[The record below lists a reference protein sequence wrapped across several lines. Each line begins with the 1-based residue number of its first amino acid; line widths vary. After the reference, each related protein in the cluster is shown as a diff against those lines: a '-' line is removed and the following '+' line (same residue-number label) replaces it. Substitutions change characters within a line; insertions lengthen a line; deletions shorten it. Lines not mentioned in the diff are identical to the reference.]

1 MDLVATVSE
10 TGSVDVWRF
19 NGQRVFGLLPEE
31 GQGQAVEGLAWKA
44 DGRLLAVALA
54 SGSVILL
61 DAFTGKVAHRFP
73 PTTSSTGATTLPD
86 WSTASL
92 AAPSP
97 SSPDSGKGS
106 TLAWLSHSTGPQPKA
121 QGRPSEA
128 SLGDKSEASPGDN
141 INEIATA
148 DLPRALSSVDLES
161 SLPKLS
167 TLPPTGADD
176 DIFSSRTAIDS
187 VFHSA
192 LAASSSA
199 GAKAGIIDLLLHRR
213 LQTEVSVRMFDSFD
227 IGSIDLSSVLPKGLA
242 ITRTLATVGHPLLP
256 DYYFVVEAE
265 PDGVLTRRSDPAG
278 HKPSLQL
285 LRVQLLLL
293 NHTSKHLP
301 LLAAKATQLQNLLR
315 YLQQI
320 QAQLASEVRTAFDLP
335 RRFLANLNETLAVE
349 GGGATFRTT
358 AYHLIVTGE
367 CDGRLKEWLVDD
379 VGDRGLK
386 RWEKAVGD
394 CLDLMR
400 RMTSECLLPAV
411 ERCQVV
417 LSRLEGLARFDDTAS
432 RLGLSVD
439 DIRPIRETFDALALL
454 CEDMLRDVCI
464 ETREFSAFIKWLKWE
479 AEVEGFG
486 EDSERAEEMRE
497 AFAGEAEL
505 RTVMDYIDGPVNN
518 SRILAYVEA
527 SGSENADTSTP
538 AQIKVKG
545 NDQFYSNFKRQRQKR
560 DQGLPKLG
568 ALIQRLRSSTDAFLH
583 HVAESLRKS
592 LLLSHVAEL
601 PNTGGKI
608 ECRIFRSTTNVE
620 QFELHIAS
628 AHHAEGSGIWHT
640 RAALRGNPP
649 ISSQALRLPSL
660 YRVYDAK
667 WASDGS
673 LIVLV
678 GSDAKIRGDAE
689 QQLKQAEEQNFSEY
703 LSILSSELGN
713 NASSQPV
720 RQAAGL
726 ALKNAF
732 TAKDFNRLRTVQGR
746 WLQVVSPEIKDKVRK
761 IALQTLHA
769 PGLAAASAAQ
779 LIAAIAAIELPRY
792 EWPDLMTT
800 LVSNVAEG
808 DSNVKQSSLTTIGFI
823 CESEDMDLRETLVG
837 QSNAIL
843 TAVVQGARK
852 EEPDSAVRLAALTAL
867 SDATEFIR
875 SNFDNEAERNYIM
888 QVVCEATQ
896 GPDSAVKAA
905 AFGCL
910 NRIMGI
916 FYDKMSFYMQRALFG
931 LTVGGMK
938 SPEEDVAKL
947 AIEFWCTV
955 CEEEISIDDDNQQ
968 AQHEGSTEL
977 VRPFFQFAK
986 IAAKEVV
993 PVLLNLLTQVDE
1005 DDADDEY
1012 NTARAAYQCLQLYAQ
1027 TIGGDIVP
1035 IVLVFVEQNIRGQD
1049 WRQRDAAVSAFGAIM
1064 DGPDIKILDPLVK
1077 QALPIL
1083 IKTMLED
1090 KQVQVQDSAAYALS
1104 RICDYCAECID
1115 PSEHLPELME
1125 ALFRGL
1131 ESNPK
1136 IASSCCLALLNLT
1149 ERFAGDGNSTP
1160 NQLTKYFEQSV
1171 SLLLTVTAKPDGN
1184 QQVRTAAYEVLGSF
1198 IANCAN
1204 ESKSLFDKLAGEIIQ
1219 RLRSTIPYQQQI
1231 VSIEDKMTLDELQV
1245 SLASVLLC
1253 ILQRL
1258 ESDVSREMADAIM
1271 RISLELLKAS
1281 STTNVP
1287 EVVFQIA
1294 SALANALLGG
1304 FEIYM
1309 DDFVPYLYNALGNH
1323 EAPDM
1328 CSLAIGLVSDIVRAL
1343 EGKAQRFCDTFMNYL
1358 LQALASN
1365 KISNQLKPPI
1375 LETFGDIA
1383 TSIGPA
1389 FEPYAQ
1395 TVATVL
1401 EQARTVS
1408 ASGDVSLDLF
1418 DYVVSLRSGIA
1429 DAWGGM
1435 ILAFKRTDKVFVLQ
1449 PFLQNIF
1456 QFLET
1461 VANDPNHNEGLLR
1474 ACMGIIGDLGEA
1486 FPDGQLADFFRFEY
1500 VTRLIRETRAA
1511 RDSSERTRE
1520 AARWARQIVK
1530 VQTTKH
1536 QGNLMNPLAQQ
1547 HFRSQPL
1554 GSECIIEREARFSSE
1569 PSPAVASKLNW
1580 EDRAEQTRRRKR
1592 VKLACLTLFDP
1603 PVFQP
1608 MYALDLPQPTTGP
1621 PRHLD
1626 PYPSTPTFRF
1636 PETLGQCLVTDLYI
1650 SKYMLDCKQ

>member
-10 TGSVDVWRF
+10 AGSVDVWRF
-19 NGQRVFGLLPEE
+19 NGQRVFGLLPED
-31 GQGQAVEGLAWKA
+31 GQGKRVEGVAWKA
-44 DGRLLAVALA
+44 DGRLLAVALG

-61 DAFTGKVAHRFP
+61 DTFTGKVAHRFP
-73 PTTSSTGATTLPD
+73 PAASSTGTTTSLPD
-86 WSTASL
+86 WS
-92 AAPSP
+92 AAPLTTALP
-97 SSPDSGKGS
+97 SSADSDKGS
-106 TLAWLSHSTGPQPKA
+106 NLTWLSHSTASIPKA
-121 QGRPSEA
+121 QSQRR
-128 SLGDKSEASPGDN
+128 SLDPLSEASPGDN
-141 INEIATA
+141 ANEIATA
-148 DLPRALSSVDLES
+148 DLPRALSSIDIES

-176 DIFSSRTAIDS
+176 DIFSSRAAIDS
-187 VFHSA
+187 VFHSG
-192 LAASSSA
+192 LGVSSSS
-199 GAKAGIIDLLLHRR
+199 GAKVGMIDMLLHRR
-213 LQTEVSVRMFDSFD
+213 LQSELSIRMFDSFE
-227 IGSIDLSSVLPKGLA
+227 IGTIDLSVVLPKGLSV
-242 ITRTLATVGHPLLP
+242 TRTLATVGHPLLS

-265 PDGVLTRRSDPAG
+265 PDGVLTRRSERAS
-278 HKPSLQL
+278 HKTGLHL

-293 NHTSKHLP
+293 NQTSKHLP

-320 QAQLASEVRTAFDLP
+320 QSQLASEVRTAFDLP
-335 RRFLANLNETLAVE
+335 RRFLANINESLAEE
-349 GGGATFRTT
+349 GGSASFRTT

-367 CDGRLKEWLVDD
+367 CDGRLKEWLVDE
-379 VGDRGLK
+379 VGERGLK

-400 RMTSECLLPAV
+400 RMASECLLPAV

-439 DIRPIRETFDALALL
+439 NIRPIRETFDALALL
-454 CEDMLRDVCI
+454 CEDMLKDVCL

-505 RTVMDYIDGPVNN
+505 RTVMDYIDGPVNE

-527 SGSENADTSTP
+527 GGNENADTTRTP
-538 AQIKVKG
+538 TRAKVKG

-560 DQGLPKLG
+560 DPGLPKLG
-568 ALIQRLRSSTDAFLH
+568 ALIQRLRSKTDAFLH

-601 PNTGGKI
+601 PNASGKI
-608 ECRIFRSTTNVE
+608 ECRIFRSSTNVE

-628 AHHAEGSGIWHT
+628 THHHSAGGSGMWHT
-640 RAALRGNPP
+640 RAALGGNTLVQNSP
-649 ISSQALRLPSL
+649 ISSRALSLPAVN
-660 YRVYDAK
+660 RVYDAK

-673 LIVLV
+673 LLVLV
-678 GSDAKIRGDAE
+678 GVGSERQVLRQAVVELGEGGCDWEVHQSFAGGLMGAESALLWASAVMDVRPVLEATFSADAKIRGDAE
-689 QQLKQAEEQNFSEY
+689 HQLKQAEEQNFSEY
-703 LSILSSELGN
+703 LSILSNELGN
-713 NASSQPV
+713 EASTQPV

-732 TAKDFNRLRTVQGR
+732 TAKDFNRLRTVQAR
-746 WLQVVSPEIKDKVRK
+746 WLQAVSPEIKDKVRK
-761 IALQTLHA
+761 VALQTLRA
-769 PGLAAASAAQ
+769 PGPAAGSAAQ

-808 DSNVKQSSLTTIGFI
+808 DSSLKQSSLTTIGFI

-852 EEPDSAVRLAALTAL
+852 EEPDPAVRLSALTAL

-896 GPDSAVKAA
+896 ASDSAVQAA

-910 NRIMGI
+910 NRIMGV

-938 SPEEDVAKL
+938 SSEEDVAKL

-993 PVLLNLLTQVDE
+993 PVLLNLLTQVEE

-1035 IVLVFVEQNIRGQD
+1035 IVLVFVEQNIRGAN

-1090 KQVQVQDSAAYALS
+1090 KQVQVQDSSAYALS
-1104 RICDYCAECID
+1104 RICDYCADCID
-1115 PSEHLPELME
+1115 PTEHLPQLME

-1149 ERFAGDGNSTP
+1149 ERFACDGNSTP

-1171 SLLLTVTAKPDGN
+1171 SLLLAVTAKQDGN

-1198 IANCAN
+1198 IANSAD
-1204 ESKSLFDKLAGEIIQ
+1204 ESKGLFDKLTGEIIQ
-1219 RLRSTIPYQQQI
+1219 RLQSTIPYQQQL
-1231 VSIEDKMTLDELQV
+1231 VSIEEKMALEELQV

-1258 ESDVSREMADAIM
+1258 ESEISREMADAIM
-1271 RISLELLKAS
+1271 QISLELLKPSS
-1281 STTNVP
+1281 STSVP
-1287 EVVFQIA
+1287 EVVFQIV
-1294 SALANALLGG
+1294 SGLANALLGG
-1304 FEIYM
+1304 FEVYM
-1309 DDFVPYLYNALGNH
+1309 DDFVPYLYNTLGNH
-1323 EAPDM
+1323 EAPEM

-1358 LQALASN
+1358 LQALAST
-1365 KISNQLKPPI
+1365 KLSNQLKPPI

-1408 ASGDVSLDLF
+1408 ASADVSFDLV
-1418 DYVVSLRSGIA
+1418 DYVISLRSGIA

-1435 ILAFKRTDKVFVLQ
+1435 ILAFKRTDKVVVLQ

-1461 VANDPNHNEGLLR
+1461 VANDHNNNEGLLR

-1530 VQTTKH
+1530 IQTTKH
-1536 QGNLMNPLAQQ
+1536 QGNLMNP
-1547 HFRSQPL
+1547 S
-1554 GSECIIEREARFSSE
+1554 
-1569 PSPAVASKLNW
+1569 
-1580 EDRAEQTRRRKR
+1580 
-1592 VKLACLTLFDP
+1592 
-1603 PVFQP
+1603 
-1608 MYALDLPQPTTGP
+1608 
-1621 PRHLD
+1621 
-1626 PYPSTPTFRF
+1626 
-1636 PETLGQCLVTDLYI
+1636 
-1650 SKYMLDCKQ
+1650 